1 MGLFDRWR
9 TAPEEPWRP
18 PSLGSCSCE
27 QHVENLRDL
36 GIPHGGLAGTGPDRS
51 TTVGELLDRQALTA
65 RLALPA
71 ETWVDLP
78 FSGQRTGPYH
88 WVAEL
93 GEEARLLYDEQAPVQ
108 LDDCLAVQP
117 GVERVAL
124 LDGQRFAVGAPT
136 LCPSGVQAAVATALS
151 NPRVRALA

>member
-18 PSLGSCSCE
+18 PSLGSCGCE

-36 GIPHGGLAGTGPDRS
+36 AIPHGALAGGEPGAT
-51 TTVGELLDRQALTA
+51 TTVGELLDRPALTV

-71 ETWVDLP
+71 EAWVDLP
-78 FSGQRTGPYH
+78 TGQRTGPYH

-93 GEEARLLYDEQAPVQ
+93 GEPGRVLYDEHAPVQ

-124 LDGQRFAVGAPT
+124 LETDRFAVGAPT

-151 NPRVRALA
+151 NPRVRALR

>member
-9 TAPEEPWRP
+9 AAPEEPWRP
-18 PSLGSCSCE
+18 PPLGSCGCE
-27 QHVENLRDL
+27 QHAENMRDL
-36 GIPHGGLAGTGPDRS
+36 AISQSPLAGAGTA
-51 TTVGELLDRQALTA
+51 TVGELLDRQALTV
-65 RLALPA
+65 RLALPS

-78 FSGQRTGPYH
+78 VSGQRTGPYH

-93 GEEARLLYDEQAPVQ
+93 GDAARLLYDDEAPVH
-108 LDDCLAVQP
+108 LDDCLAVQA

-124 LDGQRFAVGAPT
+124 LDVGRFAVGAPT

-151 NPRVRALA
+151 NPRVRASA